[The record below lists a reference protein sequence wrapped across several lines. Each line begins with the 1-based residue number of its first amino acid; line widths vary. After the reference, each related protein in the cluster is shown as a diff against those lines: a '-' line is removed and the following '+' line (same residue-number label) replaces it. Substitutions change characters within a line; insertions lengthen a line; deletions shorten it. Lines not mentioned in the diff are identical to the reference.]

1 MYVNRGNVN
10 GFFLH
15 TTPSRSM
22 VTAIVLLDT
31 KRGKVNEVADTLA
44 ALDGITEVHSVA
56 GRVDLVAML
65 RVAENEALADLVTN
79 QIRQVEGIT
88 DTETLIGFRVHSS
101 HNLENMFG
109 VGMD

>member
-1 MYVNRGNVN
+1 
-10 GFFLH
+10 
-15 TTPSRSM
+15 M

-31 KRGKVNEVADTLA
+31 KRGKVNEVAD

-79 QIRQVEGIT
+79 EIRQVEGIT

-101 HNLENMFG
+101 HDLENMFG
-109 VGMD
+109 IGMD